1 MSRYY
6 CAACGVRSCKT
17 GELEKAPANCPCG
30 DEEMEQIKELYL
42 EEENYKLAYHSAL
55 VEAEGYCNQTRLEEI
70 MDFADRCGFKKL
82 GVAFCVGLSKEAD
95 TLCRILKANQF
106 EVESVACKNGG
117 IPKEFLKI
125 SQEQKLHP
133 NTFEPM
139 CNPIGQ
145 AKLLNKV
152 QTDLNVILG
161 LCVGHDS
168 LFIKHSDAPVT
179 VFAAKDRVLAHNPLG
194 AVYLCDGYYKN
205 KLFKQK

>member
-1 MSRYY
+1 MSKYY

-30 DEEMEQIKELYL
+30 DDDMEQIKELYL

-70 MDFADRCGFKKL
+70 MGFANRCGFKKL
-82 GVAFCVGLSKEAD
+82 GVAFCIGLSKEAD

-106 EVESVACKNGG
+106 EVESIACKNGG

-145 AKLLNKV
+145 AKLLNKA
-152 QTDLNVILG
+152 QTDLNIILG

-168 LFIKHSDAPVT
+168 LFIKHSDAPIT
-179 VFAAKDRVLAHNPLG
+179 VFAVKDRVLAHNPLG
-194 AVYLCDGYYKN
+194 AVYLSDGYYKN